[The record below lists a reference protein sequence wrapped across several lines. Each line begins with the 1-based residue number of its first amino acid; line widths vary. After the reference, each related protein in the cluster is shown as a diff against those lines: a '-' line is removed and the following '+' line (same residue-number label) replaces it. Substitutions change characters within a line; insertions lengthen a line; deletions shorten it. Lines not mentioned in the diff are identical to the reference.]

1 MASLH
6 LDLSLPLRAFD
17 LELALD
23 VGPETVALVGPSGAG
38 KTSALRAVAGLARPA
53 RGSVSCFGEV
63 WFDSETGVDRHPEE
77 RSVGFVFQEYALFP
91 HLSVEQNIAFG
102 GGRPERLLQR
112 LRIEHLSKVKPSQ
125 LSGGERQRVA
135 IARALARSP
144 RVLLLDE
151 PMAALDPHTRGKVRA
166 ELHDL
171 LRELA
176 LPALLVTH
184 DFEDAAALADR
195 VGVLV
200 AGRLRQ
206 LGPPAEL
213 LGSPADPYVAEF
225 AGANVL
231 EGVAEAVPDGLTQF
245 HLDRERTVYST
256 DKARGRAVLVLY
268 PWDVSLARRAPE
280 DSALNHLEAEIVSL
294 VQVGNRVRVRL
305 PFLTAEITAAS
316 AERLALQ
323 PGEAVVASFKA
334 TQARLLPAD

>member
-1 MASLH
+1 MASLR

-17 LELALD
+17 LELALEA
-23 VGPETVALVGPSGAG
+23 GPETVALVGPSGAG
-38 KTSALRAVAGLARPA
+38 KTSVLRAIAGLARPA
-53 RGSVSCFGEV
+53 RGTISCGDEI
-63 WFDSETGVDRHPEE
+63 WFDADRRVDRRPEE

-91 HLSVEQNIAFG
+91 HLSVEQNVAFAG
-102 GGRPERLLQR
+102 ARPDRLLWR
-112 LRIEHLSKVKPSQ
+112 LHIEHLAKAKPSE

-135 IARALARSP
+135 VARALAREP

-151 PMAALDPHTRGKVRA
+151 PMAALDPHTRGK
-166 ELHDL
+166 
-171 LRELA
+171 A

-200 AGRLRQ
+200 EGRLRQ
-206 LGPPAEL
+206 LGAPAEL
-213 LGSPADPYVAEF
+213 LGAPADPFVAEF

-231 EGVAEAVPDGLTQF
+231 DGVAESGPDGLTRF
-245 HLDRERTVYST
+245 HLDGDRIVYST
-256 DKARGRAVLVLY
+256 DEARGRAALVVY

-280 DSALNHLEAEIVSL
+280 DSALNHLEGEIVSL

-305 PFLTAEITAAS
+305 PFLTAEITTAS
-316 AERLALQ
+316 ADRLALR
-323 PGEAVVASFKA
+323 PREVVVASFKA

>member
-1 MASLH
+1 MAPVR

-17 LELALD
+17 LELALEA
-23 VGPETVALVGPSGAG
+23 GPETVALVGPSGAG
-38 KTSALRAVAGLARPA
+38 KTSVLRAIAGLARPA
-53 RGSVSCFGEV
+53 RGTISCGDEI
-63 WFDSETGVDRHPEE
+63 WFDADRRIDRRPEE

-91 HLSVEQNIAFG
+91 HLNVEQNVTFG
-102 GGRPERLLQR
+102 GARADQLLWRLH
-112 LRIEHLSKVKPSQ
+112 IEHLAKAKPSE

-135 IARALARSP
+135 LARALARGP
-144 RVLLLDE
+144 KVLLLDE

-200 AGRLRQ
+200 DGRLRQ
-206 LGPPAEL
+206 LGAPAEL
-213 LGSPADPYVAEF
+213 LGSPADPFVAEF

-231 EGVAEAVPDGLTQF
+231 EGIAESGPDGLTRF
-245 HLDRERTVYST
+245 HFDEERIVYST
-256 DKARGRAVLVLY
+256 DEAHGRSALVVY
-268 PWDVSLARRAPE
+268 PWDVSLARVAAD
-280 DSALNHLEAEIVSL
+280 DSALNHLTGEIVSL

-316 AERLALQ
+316 AERLGLR

>member
-17 LELALD
+17 LELALE

-38 KTSALRAVAGLARPA
+38 KTSVLRAIAGLARPA
-53 RGSVSCFGEV
+53 RGRVTCSGDV
-63 WFDSETGVDRHPEE
+63 WFDSEGGIDRRPEE

-91 HLSVEQNIAFG
+91 HLSVEQNVVFG
-102 GGRPERLLQR
+102 GGRADGLLRR
-112 LRIEHLSKVKPSQ
+112 LRIEHLARVKPSQ

-135 IARALARSP
+135 IARALARGP

-200 AGRLRQ
+200 DGRLRQ
-206 LGPPAEL
+206 LGAPAEL

-225 AGANVL
+225 AGANVID
-231 EGVAEAVPDGLTQF
+231 GIAESSAHGLTRFRFEGEQV
-245 HLDRERTVYST
+245 VYSADT
-256 DKARGRAVLVLY
+256 AHGRAALVLY
-268 PWDVSLARRAPE
+268 PWDVSLARLAAD
-280 DSALNHLEAEIVSL
+280 DSALNHLEGEIVSV

-316 AERLALQ
+316 AERLGLS
-323 PGEAVVASFKA
+323 PGERIVASFKA
-334 TQARLLPAD
+334 TQARLLPSD